1 MTEQPATPGADPATG
16 SPEGSGTGTRER
28 SGAAG
33 ERPGGRGRGEGPRRG
48 GPEGSGR
55 GPRRGGG
62 GGRRFF
68 RRQKVC
74 KFCKENFDH
83 IDYKDVKVIGQFIGE
98 RGKILPRRVTGVCTG
113 HQRDLKVAIKRA
125 RNIALLPFA
134 ARP

>member
-1 MTEQPATPGADPATG
+1 MTDEPAVPGAGPTPG
-16 SPEGSGTGTRER
+16 PEHGGGPPRER
-28 SGAAG
+28 PA
-33 ERPGGRGRGEGPRRG
+33 GRGPREGGWR
-48 GPEGSGR
+48 GPER

-74 KFCKENFDH
+74 KFCKESFDH
-83 IDYKDVKVIGQFIGE
+83 IDYKDVKIIAQFIGE

-113 HQRDLKVAIKRA
+113 HQRQLKLAIKRA

-134 ARP
+134 ARV